1 MNEHMFVPYIIG
13 LLLSLS
19 VAFVAYKKRSL
30 TVSGFITASIV
41 GMLFYVFGTFIAWS
55 ILIFFFISSSIISK
69 FNKNEKE
76 KYGRDYIQVI
86 SNSIVSLFFLTL
98 YYFLHD
104 LTYLVV
110 AVVAIAASTADT
122 WASEIGSLSKG
133 KTYSI
138 LTFKAMEKGLSGAVS
153 MLGVVASFLGALVIS
168 LMFSALYF
176 LTEEFSLNLLTEF
189 SVIITIS
196 GFFGSILD
204 SYLGVFLQAKYKDI
218 KSGKIAEM
226 ISNTEQFILISG
238 KKFINNS
245 TVNFIM
251 VLTIS
256 VVTYLFLVI

>member
-1 MNEHMFVPYIIG
+1 
-13 LLLSLS
+13 
-19 VAFVAYKKRSL
+19 
-30 TVSGFITASIV
+30 
-41 GMLFYVFGTFIAWS
+41 
-55 ILIFFFISSSIISK
+55 
-69 FNKNEKE
+69 
-76 KYGRDYIQVI
+76 
-86 SNSIVSLFFLTL
+86 
-98 YYFLHD
+98 
-104 LTYLVV
+104 
-110 AVVAIAASTADT
+110 
-122 WASEIGSLSKG
+122 
-133 KTYSI
+133 
-138 LTFKAMEKGLSGAVS
+138 VS

-256 VVTYLFLVI
+256 VVTYLLLVI

>member
-1 MNEHMFVPYIIG
+1 MFVPYIIG

-30 TVSGFITASIV
+30 TLSGFITASIV

-153 MLGVVASFLGALVIS
+153 MLGVVASFLGALMIS

-176 LTEEFSLNLLTEF
+176 LTEEF

-256 VVTYLFLVI
+256 VVTYLLLVI